1 MPRRKRRALRQLV
14 TLVTGLILV
23 LPPIV
28 TAQAPDPPT
37 VAVFHQSLTGGLH
50 LATDDCPD
58 ALRSLTGRLFVR
70 SSLTHVSE
78 VGSDRARA
86 PAVAVPRIPPILL
99 AYTLQGPQN
108 EVAILVC
115 APSALIA
122 K

>member
-1 MPRRKRRALRQLV
+1 
-14 TLVTGLILV
+14 
-23 LPPIV
+23 
-28 TAQAPDPPT
+28 
-37 VAVFHQSLTGGLH
+37 
-50 LATDDCPD
+50 
-58 ALRSLTGRLFVR
+58 VR
-70 SSLTHVSE
+70 SALTHVSE
-78 VGSDRARA
+78 VGSERTRA